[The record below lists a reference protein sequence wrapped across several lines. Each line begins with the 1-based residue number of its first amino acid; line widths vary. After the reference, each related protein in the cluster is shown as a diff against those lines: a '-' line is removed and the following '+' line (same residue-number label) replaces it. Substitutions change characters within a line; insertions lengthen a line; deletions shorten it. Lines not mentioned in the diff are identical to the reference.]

1 MNRIT
6 TQLPT
11 RQRGALYATVILLVL
26 VGSVIT
32 AALKIVPA
40 YTNDNIV
47 QKAMEA
53 ITERADYKTMSI
65 SDIRKEVARSLQ
77 VNRVENFNT
86 ENVMLAREAG
96 KEYVDV
102 VYETRIPMV
111 ANISAIVAFNKRY
124 DKF

>member
-6 TQLPT
+6 TQMPA

-32 AALKIVPA
+32 AALKIIPA
-40 YTNDNIV
+40 YSNDKIV
-47 QKAMEA
+47 QSAMEA
-53 ITERADYKTMSI
+53 ITERADYTTMSI
-65 SDIRKEVARSLQ
+65 SEIRSEVSRSLQ

-86 ENVMLAREAG
+86 ENVNLTREAG
-96 KEYVDV
+96 KEYIDI
-102 VYETRIPMV
+102 VYETRVPMV
-111 ANISAIVAFNKRY
+111 ANISAVVAFSKRY